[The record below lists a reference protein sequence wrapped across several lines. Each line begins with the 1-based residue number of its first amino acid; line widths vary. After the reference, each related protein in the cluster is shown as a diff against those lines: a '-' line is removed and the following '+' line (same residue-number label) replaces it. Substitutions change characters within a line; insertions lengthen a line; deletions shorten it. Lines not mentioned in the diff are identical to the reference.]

1 MSETLGIVAVTV
13 GYCTESLSEGVVEM
27 TKGLSVVNQQQKLGE
42 WAERVSDCRKSGL
55 SVRAW
60 CQENNI
66 CEQTYYRWQ
75 RRLYELAQNQQENRF
90 AEVTP
95 QATNRSG
102 IAVTVQLGGVEL
114 AIHNGAGVAT
124 VEAVLRAV
132 KSC

>member
-1 MSETLGIVAVTV
+1 MA
-13 GYCTESLSEGVVEM
+13 
-27 TKGLSVVNQQQKLGE
+27 KGLSVVNHQQKLGE
-42 WAERVSDCRKSGL
+42 WAERVSACRNSGL

-60 CQENNI
+60 CQENDI
-66 CEQTYYRWQ
+66 CEQTYYKWQ
-75 RRLYELAQNQQENRF
+75 RRLYDPAQNQQENRF

-95 QATNRSG
+95 QAMNCSG

-114 AIHNGAGVAT
+114 AIHNGADAAT